1 MICTCGTFISFTFSA
16 STWSERIHIRSGKLV
31 NLPRVTSI
39 RDWRQSI
46 RARARGLVMEST
58 LQDVFLAKEHTV
70 RVGMNSTFQM
80 FLNALNGVE
89 RILYDKGSV

>member
-1 MICTCGTFISFTFSA
+1 
-16 STWSERIHIRSGKLV
+16 
-31 NLPRVTSI
+31 
-39 RDWRQSI
+39 
-46 RARARGLVMEST
+46 MEST

-70 RVGMNSTFQM
+70 SVGMNSTFQM